1 MTLVAHIGGQST
13 AITMSSAMDNTT
25 TVQTTQSNMTEY
37 PTTYLVMN
45 STTDI
50 LTTPNQTTSPPITT
64 TVLIPSTDA
73 DGTTEYETKGITATP
88 SNGDIVTTDIMMTNG
103 AVPGGMYTK

>member
-13 AITMSSAMDNTT
+13 AITMTSVMDNTT
-25 TVQTTQSNMTEY
+25 VLTTQSNMTEF

-45 STTDI
+45 SSTDI
-50 LTTPNQTTSPPITT
+50 LTTPNQTTSPPIIT

-73 DGTTEYETKGITATP
+73 DGTTEYETKGITDTL
-88 SNGDIVTTDIMMTNG
+88 TMMTNG
-103 AVPGGMYTK
+103 AVPSGMCTK